1 LAIDVATNKEYAIK
15 ICEKKLIK
23 KENKQKAVMREK
35 EIMNI
40 LDSNQ
45 SRQKTKHLNAVN
57 RDKKIIIKY
66 QQTWLFVITVN
77 ILQQSCIQITITS
90 LLNKELF
97 NFRLF
102 CV

>member
-1 LAIDVATNKEYAIK
+1 MATNKEYAIK

-45 SRQKTKHLNAVN
+45 NP
-57 RDKKIIIKY
+57 
-66 QQTWLFVITVN
+66 LFI
-77 ILQQSCIQITITS
+77 
-90 LLNKELF
+90 
-97 NFRLF
+97 RLF
-102 CV
+102 FTFQDDYRLCM